1 MQKYDVKLH
10 DIKPIV
16 DVPDHSYM
24 LFVLL
29 IIVSVLLFLA
39 LLYLLYRYFKNHK
52 KVNIRKE
59 HYKIL
64 DSLDMKDSKKTAY
77 MLTKYGA
84 TFSDDSNRHK
94 QMYKNLTDRLAKYKY
109 KKSVEEFDDE
119 TLGYIELYK
128 GMIDV

>member
-64 DSLDMKDSKKTAY
+64 DSLDMKFLS
-77 MLTKYGA
+77 
-84 TFSDDSNRHK
+84 
-94 QMYKNLTDRLAKYKY
+94 
-109 KKSVEEFDDE
+109 
-119 TLGYIELYK
+119 
-128 GMIDV
+128 